1 MQRKRSLVRGLV
13 AAVALLAAVPA
24 AMVFGASPASAA
36 PGPSAPS
43 GCPTVQVDSAELVRT
58 THGPAIL
65 VTGVK
70 PQGTK
75 LLLEA
80 EDVVYVQQPNYWN
93 YFVVGCGGTSP
104 TVKTPFTQVFPVPTS
119 PVGKFGITVN
129 GIALDLFPQNLPAF
143 A

>member
-13 AAVALLAAVPA
+13 AAMALLCAVPA
-24 AMVFGASPASAA
+24 AMIFGASPASAA
-36 PGPSAPS
+36 PGPTAPS

-58 THGPAIL
+58 TTGPAIL

-70 PQGTK
+70 PQGAN

-80 EDVVYVQQPNYWN
+80 EDVDYVQQPDFWN
-93 YFVVGCGGTSP
+93 YFVVGCGFNNP
-104 TVKTPFTQVFPVPTS
+104 TVRTPFTQVFPVPS
-119 PVGKFGITVN
+119 NPVGKFGITVN
-129 GIALDLFPQNLPAF
+129 DIMLVLFPQNLPAF